1 MARTQASF
9 SQAHLQ
15 ASAVTS
21 WIVQNA
27 RMSSEAPPSLT
38 CRSVVSFE
46 TKLK

>member
-15 ASAVTS
+15 ASEVTS
-21 WIVQNA
+21 CTVQKA
-27 RMSSEAPPSLT
+27 RTSSEAPASLT